1 MIAYHSEIYNI
12 ASSSIYLNTDFWCQ
26 GTRKMRILC
35 PFENKVS
42 QVISDIKKSE
52 QTLKNLPAQCA
63 ASNCF
68 CQEFFLFLDVFV
80 GKWDLY
86 SFSIV
91 LTIPS
96 SMRTSSGVAGG
107 ERISSAPG

>member
-1 MIAYHSEIYNI
+1 M
-12 ASSSIYLNTDFWCQ
+12 
-26 GTRKMRILC
+26 
-35 PFENKVS
+35 
-42 QVISDIKKSE
+42 
-52 QTLKNLPAQCA
+52 LKNLPAQCA

-68 CQEFFLFLDVFV
+68 CQDFFLFLDVSV

-96 SMRTSSGVAGG
+96 SMRTGSGVAGG
-107 ERISSAPG
+107 VRISSARDKLSLPAHSRTYVVHERESISAENGCEQTTAKNGRLLRQIRPFLWIFHLD